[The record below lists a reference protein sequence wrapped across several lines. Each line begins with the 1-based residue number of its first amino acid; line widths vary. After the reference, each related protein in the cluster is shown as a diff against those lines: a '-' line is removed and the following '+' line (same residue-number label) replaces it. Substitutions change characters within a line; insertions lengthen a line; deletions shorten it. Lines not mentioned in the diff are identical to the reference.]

1 MRASGR
7 IFLRGEWYSV
17 AYFVR
22 GVEMREPAHTKDAKQ
37 AEKFLK
43 TRMDEVGA
51 DRIGARKFVSP
62 KQSRVTIGELIAA
75 VRAKFELDG
84 KLSPQ
89 NVSELKKLD
98 EDFGKVRATE
108 LTPEMVD
115 NYKKE
120 LVAQKYALATIN
132 RRLIFL
138 TRCYTLA
145 IKRGDLN
152 SKPSIELFPIGTS
165 NARQGF
171 LSDPDFRKVHKHL
184 PDDLKDFCLYAFLTS
199 WRKGEVSCLKWSY
212 LQNGVLRI
220 PAKETKNGEAR
231 SVVIAGELAELIARR
246 EKAKAFKNP
255 DGTLQPSDYIFH
267 RGDGVRIT
275 EFRKSWGSACRKS
288 GLAGRIFHDL
298 RRSGVRN
305 MIRAGV
311 PQSVAM
317 KISGH
322 KTTSMFRRYDIGDDD
337 DLKAAAESVTRYN
350 AAVSASAASNVVAIN
365 ANK

>member
-1 MRASGR
+1 MSRSSGR

-17 AYFVR
+17 AYFLR
-22 GVEMREPAHTKDAKQ
+22 GVEYREPAHTKDAKQ

-84 KLSPQ
+84 KLSAQ

-108 LTPEMVD
+108 LTAEMVD

-120 LVAQKYALATIN
+120 QIAAKYALATIN

-138 TRCYTLA
+138 TRCFTLA

-152 SKPSIELFPIGTS
+152 SKPSIELFPIGTK

-171 LSDPDFRKVHKHL
+171 VSDPVFRKIYKHL
-184 PDDLKDFCLYAFLTS
+184 PEDLRDYCLFAFLTS
-199 WRKGEVSCLKWSY
+199 WRKAEVSCLKWKY
-212 LQNGVLRI
+212 LQDDVLQI
-220 PAKETKNGEAR
+220 PASETKNSEAR
-231 SVVIAGELAELIARR
+231 SVVIGGELIEVIERRKAARS
-246 EKAKAFKNP
+246 FKNP
-255 DGTLQPSDYIFH
+255 DGTLQPCDYIFH
-267 RGDGVRIT
+267 RDGLRVT
-275 EFRKSWGSACRKS
+275 EFRKAWKTACRK
-288 GLAGRIFHDL
+288 AGCPELIFHDL

-305 MIRAGV
+305 LIRAGV

-322 KTTSMFRRYDIGDDD
+322 KTVSMFRRYDIGDDD
-337 DLKAAAESVTRYN
+337 DLRAAQESVTRYN
-350 AAVSASAASNVVAIN
+350 AAVSASAASNVIPMQ